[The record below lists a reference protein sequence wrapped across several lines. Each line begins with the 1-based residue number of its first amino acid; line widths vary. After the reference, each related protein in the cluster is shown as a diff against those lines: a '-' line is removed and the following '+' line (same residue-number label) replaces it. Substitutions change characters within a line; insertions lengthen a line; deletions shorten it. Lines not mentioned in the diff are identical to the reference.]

1 MVTDALA
8 QLREVLDVVR
18 AVDSDASEEAVEL
31 RHNIGMLLLAQGRTA
46 EAKEVLEPL
55 YQDVVLVSGPQD
67 ELAVEIAEALAVIE
81 LGLDGPEPEA

>member
-31 RHNIGMLLLAQGRTA
+31 RHNIGMLLLAQGRPT
-46 EAKEVLEPL
+46 EAKEVLELL
-55 YQDVVLVSGPQD
+55 YQDVVLVSGPED
-67 ELAVEIAEALAVIE
+67 ELAVEIAEALAVIQP
-81 LGLDGPEPEA
+81 GLDDPGPGA

>member
-1 MVTDALA
+1 
-8 QLREVLDVVR
+8 
-18 AVDSDASEEAVEL
+18 
-31 RHNIGMLLLAQGRTA
+31 
-46 EAKEVLEPL
+46 VLEPL